1 MILSLKK
8 NLDVKFILNSTKPFC
23 FHLFNPIFAAMKT
36 IAQLLLFVFIT
47 FLVTPTIVSV
57 IEKSTDLSSLYDCSE
72 EEQSQKEMKD
82 IKIVF
87 DFDIE
92 YIPNEFYSLNSS
104 LIHSEN
110 LSRHD
115 KISSKIFIPPPEQ
128 V

>member
-1 MILSLKK
+1 MILSLKN

-23 FHLFNPIFAAMKT
+23 FHFFNPNFVTMKT

-57 IEKSTDLSSLYDCSE
+57 IEKSADFSTLYDYSE
-72 EEQSQKEMKD
+72 KEQSQKEIKD

-87 DFDIE
+87 DFGIAYSPD
-92 YIPNEFYSLNSS
+92 EFYFLDSS
-104 LIHSEN
+104 LIHSDN
-110 LSRHD
+110 LSKHD

>member
-1 MILSLKK
+1 
-8 NLDVKFILNSTKPFC
+8 
-23 FHLFNPIFAAMKT
+23 MKT
-36 IAQLLLFVFIT
+36 IAQLLLIVFIT

-57 IEKSTDLSSLYDCSE
+57 IEKSAELSILYDYSE
-72 EEQSQKEMKD
+72 KEQSQKEIKD

-87 DFDIE
+87 DFGIA

-104 LIHSEN
+104 LIHFEN
-110 LSRHD
+110 LSKHD

>member
-1 MILSLKK
+1 
-8 NLDVKFILNSTKPFC
+8 
-23 FHLFNPIFAAMKT
+23 MKT

>member
-1 MILSLKK
+1 MFS
-8 NLDVKFILNSTKPFC
+8 F
-23 FHLFNPIFAAMKT
+23 FNPNFVTMKT

-57 IEKSTDLSSLYDCSE
+57 IEKSADFSTLYDYSE
-72 EEQSQKEMKD
+72 KEQSQKEIKD

-87 DFDIE
+87 DFGIAYSPD
-92 YIPNEFYSLNSS
+92 EFYFLDYS
-104 LIHSEN
+104 LIHSDN
-110 LSRHD
+110 LSKHD